1 MLTPSTESFQGISVC
16 SFFKGACGTQG
27 YLDALQ
33 NMFHCFYTSVSVL
46 NQEDSFLPV

>member
-1 MLTPSTESFQGISVC
+1 MLTPSTESFQGISVR

-33 NMFHCFYTSVSVL
+33 MFHCFYTSVSLL